1 MNKMYL
7 DCTFIPIQEWQ
18 VTNGIDAERFRR
30 PGIDWARRL
39 VDEYA
44 FALEGIP
51 EMIRLRFYQVL
62 GERWIETEQSHYLQ
76 TPGMASPVVSET
88 QRYGS
93 PEEALDDVLRGFT
106 EGYEAAVRSG
116 RRPDVNWLLPNRD
129 FV

>member
-1 MNKMYL
+1 MTDK
-7 DCTFIPIQEWQ
+7 Q
-18 VTNGIDAERFRR
+18 IDTHFRR
-30 PGIDWARRL
+30 PGISWARRL

-76 TPGMASPVVSET
+76 TPGMAAPEVSET
-88 QRYGS
+88 QRHRS
-93 PEEALDDVLRGFT
+93 LEEALDDALTGFLRG
-106 EGYEAAVRSG
+106 YEEAVRAG
-116 RRPDVNWLLPNRD
+116 KRPDLNWLLPNRD